1 MITQEELNVL
11 FMCIEGFLHGM
22 ISVLCAFTCTLAKEV
37 QSFSGLG
44 IYSGIFAIYYLQC
57 QVSKLS
63 KDSESRTTTAVFYAL
78 CLLYILSTVT
88 IASDLLIYIIAVSN
102 NYICMNIIFL
112 SVTMQMRIELNHDI
126 TNTLPAQ
133 LQLDIDLQ
141 SMLFRASILQGIAYG
156 CCDFI
161 AQCTLVHKFLYLL
174 SSVLF
179 T

>member
-1 MITQEELNVL
+1 
-11 FMCIEGFLHGM
+11 
-22 ISVLCAFTCTLAKEV
+22 
-37 QSFSGLG
+37 
-44 IYSGIFAIYYLQC
+44 
-57 QVSKLS
+57 
-63 KDSESRTTTAVFYAL
+63 
-78 CLLYILSTVT
+78 
-88 IASDLLIYIIAVSN
+88 
-102 NYICMNIIFL
+102 MNIIFL

-174 SSVLF
+174 SSVLIDSPKSSKIYRCWIVWSKNIRF
-179 T
+179 VIIPSFLAIAYIGQ